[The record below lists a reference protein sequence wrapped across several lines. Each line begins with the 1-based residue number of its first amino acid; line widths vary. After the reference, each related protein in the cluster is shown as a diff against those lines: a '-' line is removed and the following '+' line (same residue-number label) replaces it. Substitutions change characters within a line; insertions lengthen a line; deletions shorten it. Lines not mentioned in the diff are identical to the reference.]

1 MLFAIVVGGCLIILT
16 LLVVFIFFIRKFC
29 KKKQTSHVS
38 LRFPLPAPTGESD
51 IMDDT
56 QYDTHVKAPR
66 TSSTE
71 GSVDLEAEPKEVP
84 APFVPTIIRE
94 NKEDVASAPVAPPKI
109 ESRYLFEAPPPY
121 EEDPTQTQSGG
132 QRRMVAIKLSECC
145 IPRSSTTTPSTQ
157 TGKHQQHPAHWMQR
171 LLDNHQWSIP
181 VHILPG
187 NLLMLLLLLSQKVV
201 KVVQVSPLEAN
212 PHYLSLFKPPKKAK
226 NPVKLRLMLTTTAF
240 QRVRQAMLRKRD
252 QLPAVLSL
260 SMVRRRKRDQF

>member
-1 MLFAIVVGGCLIILT
+1 
-16 LLVVFIFFIRKFC
+16 
-29 KKKQTSHVS
+29 
-38 LRFPLPAPTGESD
+38 
-51 IMDDT
+51 MDDT

-145 IPRSSTTTPSTQ
+145 IVTKEQYHHSINPDGENINSTQ
-157 TGKHQQHPAHWMQR
+157 LTGC
-171 LLDNHQWSIP
+171 N
-181 VHILPG
+181 
-187 NLLMLLLLLSQKVV
+187 
-201 KVVQVSPLEAN
+201 
-212 PHYLSLFKPPKKAK
+212 
-226 NPVKLRLMLTTTAF
+226 AF
-240 QRVRQAMLRKRD
+240 
-252 QLPAVLSL
+252 
-260 SMVRRRKRDQF
+260 